1 MIKETEKIGV
11 LNYNEN
17 IVSLVVA
24 PDKSYSFDP
33 SIDGETPTIISMSID
48 EIRYANNFNAFRN
61 GMLFFEESKA
71 EDVYN
76 ILGIKDWK
84 NILTNKDI
92 REIILHPTYEGLE
105 KLIAI
110 KDSAMFERVRAA
122 YQKLKMEDTH
132 DISIRVVQII
142 NTRYKELLNRQ
153 INTSIVLTKKDVPE
167 TINSAEVNDLKAQ
180 NAAMQEQ
187 MSQMQALIEKLM
199 ASQQGNT
206 QSDTEKKPKRTT
218 NTSSA
223 KKTS

>member
-1 MIKETEKIGV
+1 M
-11 LNYNEN
+11 
-17 IVSLVVA
+17 
-24 PDKSYSFDP
+24 P
-33 SIDGETPTIISMSID
+33 ID

-122 YQKLKMEDTH
+122 Y
-132 DISIRVVQII
+132 SIERTIDEKANRSYAMCENSRVSIPCSF
-142 NTRYKELLNRQ
+142 RYLQCLN
-153 INTSIVLTKKDVPE
+153 E
-167 TINSAEVNDLKAQ
+167 
-180 NAAMQEQ
+180 
-187 MSQMQALIEKLM
+187 
-199 ASQQGNT
+199 
-206 QSDTEKKPKRTT
+206 
-218 NTSSA
+218 
-223 KKTS
+223 

>member
-17 IVSLVVA
+17 RVSLVVA

-33 SIDGETPTIISMSID
+33 SIDGESPTIISMTID

-122 YQKLKMEDTH
+122 YHKLKTEDAH

-153 INTSIVLTKKDVPE
+153 VNTSIVLTKKDIPDA
-167 TINSAEVNDLKAQ
+167 INSAEVNDLKAQ

-199 ASQQGNT
+199 ASQDN
-206 QSDTEKKPKRTT
+206 TEKKPKRTT